1 MSPLPISLFAALL
14 QVGPAPSLPP
24 SPSAVPPELSELRER
39 QQAEQREREDA
50 RQDGSAAQLI
60 AECRDQA
67 LHDGVAAETDAQSW
81 LAVARGGERAAAQHC
96 LGLALANQG
105 KWQDAAEA
113 FDAAHGHAAHAPAY
127 YRAQLLA
134 LAGNARL
141 ALGENQRALDLLD
154 AADAQGAR
162 TLEGE
167 IAIDRARALVALDRA
182 GDAAQTLARAREIAP
197 DNALGWLLSA
207 TLSRRMDDLA
217 GAQQQIERAA
227 TLDPEDPAIGL
238 EAGVIAA
245 LLGRDEAAK
254 GSWQSVIALAPESS
268 QADAAQAY
276 LAQLDAE

>member
-1 MSPLPISLFAALL
+1 MPISLFAALL

-39 QQAEQREREDA
+39 QQAEQRERED
-50 RQDGSAAQLI
+50 GSAAQLI

-67 LHDGVAAETDAQSW
+67 LRDGVAAETDAQSW

-113 FDAAHGHAAHAPAY
+113 FDAAHGHAADAPAH

-182 GDAAQTLARAREIAP
+182 GDAAQALARAREIAP

-227 TLDPEDPAIGL
+227 ALDPEDPAIGL

-245 LLGRDEAAK
+245 LLGQDEAAK